1 MTAFLRRRLKH
12 IADVRFSNVDKLAE
26 AGEAPVRLC
35 NYTDV
40 YNNERIDAAMPF
52 MTATATT
59 AEIRRF
65 RLHVGDVILTKDSE
79 SPTDIAVPAVVASTA
94 ADLVCGYHLAMV
106 RPRRG
111 VLLGRYLQRALQADG
126 IRQQFYLS
134 ANGVTRFG
142 LSQDAIGNALVP
154 VPPLR
159 NQEVIADFLD
169 MRTLAIDALIDKQE
183 QLLRLLAEKR
193 QVVITQA
200 VTKGLD
206 LSVPMKDSGVD
217 WVGPCPAG
225 WLRVRVSYVADVCN
239 GSTPDRNNDA
249 YWVNGDIPWLSSGK
263 VNDFIVNEATEFI
276 TARALRETSV
286 RMLRKGTV
294 LVGLVGQGRTRGMSA
309 IMGIEACINQNV
321 AGVSARKQVMDGFL
335 HLLFVA
341 AYESLRELGRGGQQ
355 DALNCEIIKA
365 FRVPLPPLA
374 EQGRIVAHVHEAL
387 RRMDG
392 LVHNVEAQVEK
403 LREYRQALITAAVT
417 GKLDISVAPSAPRV
431 ASRQP
436 EAARA

>member
-1 MTAFLRRRLKH
+1 VTAFLRRRLKH

-263 VNDFIVNEATEFI
+263 VNDFIVNEATEAAQGRRADPLPHGGRRRARRGALRVRDLLARPAAHGRAVRGRRPHRQLPPEGDLRKRGADAGGGNSPENLEVQPREIARFGARSSSTTSTRSSRSATGS
-276 TARALRETSV
+276 TARRPRSSASGRPRRCASSSSRASSSTTS
-286 RMLRKGTV
+286 G
-294 LVGLVGQGRTRGMSA
+294 S
-309 IMGIEACINQNV
+309 
-321 AGVSARKQVMDGFL
+321 S
-335 HLLFVA
+335 
-341 AYESLRELGRGGQQ
+341 
-355 DALNCEIIKA
+355 
-365 FRVPLPPLA
+365 
-374 EQGRIVAHVHEAL
+374 
-387 RRMDG
+387 
-392 LVHNVEAQVEK
+392 
-403 LREYRQALITAAVT
+403 
-417 GKLDISVAPSAPRV
+417 
-431 ASRQP
+431 
-436 EAARA
+436 

>member
-1 MTAFLRRRLKH
+1 VTAFLRRRLKH

-286 RMLRKGTV
+286 
-294 LVGLVGQGRTRGMSA
+294 
-309 IMGIEACINQNV
+309 
-321 AGVSARKQVMDGFL
+321 
-335 HLLFVA
+335 
-341 AYESLRELGRGGQQ
+341 LRELGRGGQQ

>member
-169 MRTLAIDALIDKQE
+169 MRTLAIDAGRQDKLRAGDILGALTGEAGLQAAEIGKIDLFATRAYVAISRARFDAALQ
-183 QLLRLLAEKR
+183 QLRNGR
-193 QVVITQA
+193 I
-200 VTKGLD
+200 KGRNF
-206 LSVPMKDSGVD
+206 
-217 WVGPCPAG
+217 
-225 WLRVRVSYVADVCN
+225 RVR
-239 GSTPDRNNDA
+239 
-249 YWVNGDIPWLSSGK
+249 
-263 VNDFIVNEATEFI
+263 
-276 TARALRETSV
+276 
-286 RMLRKGTV
+286 
-294 LVGLVGQGRTRGMSA
+294 GL
-309 IMGIEACINQNV
+309 
-321 AGVSARKQVMDGFL
+321 
-335 HLLFVA
+335 
-341 AYESLRELGRGGQQ
+341 
-355 DALNCEIIKA
+355 
-365 FRVPLPPLA
+365 
-374 EQGRIVAHVHEAL
+374 
-387 RRMDG
+387 
-392 LVHNVEAQVEK
+392 
-403 LREYRQALITAAVT
+403 
-417 GKLDISVAPSAPRV
+417 
-431 ASRQP
+431 
-436 EAARA
+436 